1 MMLHDTIVGVF
12 DGANPALDGLTKN
25 LSKPARLLREAVT
38 RMPDFLLA
46 NTSRDSV
53 NAWIAH
59 GIHRTPIHA
68 LASSYKRLFQEVIK
82 LRSASWSRTSR
93 AGNEYTYVT
102 LEVDDKQY
110 GKQDDKQVESRE
122 EQEEQEA
129 ELF

>member
-1 MMLHDTIVGVF
+1 MADRD
-12 DGANPALDGLTKN
+12 DGSSQDKARLWLYPNKYKNADNHPGLTGN
-25 LSKPARLLREAVT
+25 GEISRLALRKIVEVAKQF
-38 RMPDFLLA
+38 P
-46 NTSRDSV
+46 NE
-53 NAWIAH
+53 
-59 GIHRTPIHA
+59 
-68 LASSYKRLFQEVIK
+68 EVIK